1 MKDHIFRAYD
11 IRGVVDVDFREEDV
25 EKLGFAIALF
35 LEERNCKEIVVA
47 RDTRN
52 SSPRI
57 QQALL
62 KGLCRSSVFK
72 VYNIGKAPT
81 PVALR

>member
-25 EKLGFAIALF
+25 EQLGFAIALF
-35 LEERNCKEIVVA
+35 LEKRNCKEIVVA

-62 KGLCRSSVFK
+62 KGLCRSSASP
-72 VYNIGKAPT
+72 GTRSCSAART
-81 PVALR
+81 G